1 MQFAVACAAAAHS
14 RSNTD
19 TMTFSARI
27 TGTGSAF
34 PGNVVNND
42 ELARRLAMLNVETS
56 DNWIRERTGIRERR
70 YSDLSRENEQNSS
83 MAAAAA
89 VSALEM
95 AGKKPEDI
103 DQIIVGT
110 CTPETLIPSTACWV
124 QQKLGA
130 RNAWAMDL
138 NAACTGFIYGLVV
151 AGQFIRS
158 GETRTALVIG
168 TEVLHPYLNWG
179 DRASCIL
186 FGDASGAAIV
196 ESVPEDQERRI
207 LSWYVHSDG
216 RLGELL
222 YIRAYH
228 PEEPLYPDGEMKMA
242 GKIIMNGRDIFK
254 AAVRTLSECARQV
267 LNKSGMT
274 IDDVDW
280 FVPHQAN
287 LRILEAVAHR
297 LGIPM
302 EKVLIN
308 VDRFANSS
316 AATVPTILDE
326 AVRDGRIQKGQI
338 LLLDAFG
345 AGLTYGAM
353 LVRW

>member
-1 MQFAVACAAAAHS
+1 
-14 RSNTD
+14 
-19 TMTFSARI
+19 
-27 TGTGSAF
+27 
-34 PGNVVNND
+34 
-42 ELARRLAMLNVETS
+42 
-56 DNWIRERTGIRERR
+56 
-70 YSDLSRENEQNSS
+70 
-83 MAAAAA
+83 
-89 VSALEM
+89 
-95 AGKKPEDI
+95 
-103 DQIIVGT
+103 
-110 CTPETLIPSTACWV
+110 
-124 QQKLGA
+124 
-130 RNAWAMDL
+130 MDL
-138 NAACTGFIYGLVV
+138 NAACTGFIYGVV
-151 AGQFIRS
+151 IAGQFIRS

-168 TEVLHPYLNWG
+168 TEVLHPYLNWS

-186 FGDASGAAIV
+186 FGDASGAAVV
-196 ESVPEDQERRI
+196 ESVPEDRDRRI

-216 RLGELL
+216 RLAELL

-228 PEEPLYPDGEMKMA
+228 PEAPLYPDGEMKMA
-242 GKIIMNGRDIFK
+242 GKIIMNGREIFK
-254 AAVRTLSECARQV
+254 AAVRTLSECARKV
-267 LNKSGMT
+267 LDKSGMT

-297 LGIPM
+297 MGIPL

-345 AGLTYGAM
+345 AGLTSGAM